1 MRSERLM
8 CARLNC
14 VVWVSEYLVLLSL
27 KKKHCEDIFF
37 NGLKK
42 PKTVEINIA

>member
-1 MRSERLM
+1 M

-27 KKKHCEDIFF
+27 KKKHCGDIFY
-37 NGLKK
+37 GLKK
-42 PKTVEINIA
+42 SKTVEINIA